1 MLDSVLVEQLLAEEF
16 HEAVVALEPRAV
28 VVLEQASLVLFGRD
42 EHGQACRL
50 LFASLDHR
58 RRRRGLVSVHI
69 LSALVRTGSGGVT
82 AILVSQL
89 LLRVRVVDERVR

>member
-58 RRRRGLVSVHI
+58 RRRRRRLVSVHI
-69 LSALVRTGSGGVT
+69 LSALVRTGSVT
-82 AILVSQL
+82 VILVSQV
-89 LLRVRVVDERVR
+89 LLRVRIVDDHVR